1 MTNAA
6 KAFGK
11 QLQHFWNSPDTHQYL
26 QARAESMG
34 KSSGFDDLYETH
46 RGYHGGT
53 WARPKLAVFFARC
66 SPFRAQRWL
75 NATGVAEFAPCH
87 LPASARADSNP
98 CNLGSLTV

>member
-53 WARPKLAVFFARC
+53 WARPKLAVFFARTC
-66 SPFRAQRWL
+66 RLKSLQSGEFDRVSPKTSREMSR
-75 NATGVAEFAPCH
+75 
-87 LPASARADSNP
+87 
-98 CNLGSLTV
+98 